1 VYSPRFSR
9 FSQAKTQANG
19 AAEAKALA
27 VDVPEADGAARITC
41 DRTCRSCWRF

>member
-19 AAEAKALA
+19 AAESKSL
-27 VDVPEADGAARITC
+27 VMDVLEADGTARITC
-41 DRTCRSCWRF
+41 DRTCRNCWRF